1 MKVKKHNS
9 KNLKIKTRVAV
20 AAISGI
26 AAAIIMTGILA
37 LLLNV
42 FLPNF
47 YNFSSV
53 NTKSYSLLN
62 QVQWSQTVSAITT
75 ELASN
80 DSRDKKEERLSE
92 IYDEIEK
99 INADIFIQKDNDEYF
114 SKKSKSEILEKAQ
127 SITTFDEK
135 KDINYFGD
143 DGLLI
148 ITHAKKGNTDYT
160 IFITSTDYT
169 VGNVASNN
177 SSSSRLISKRTSF
190 ILLVI
195 ILILILSII
204 IMSLIT
210 AQTITKPMKKLT
222 DGVEEISNGN
232 LDYRI
237 DYDSTNE
244 IGVTVKAVNEMASRL
259 KESIRQREEMD
270 ESRKQMTA
278 GIAHDLRTPLTSIK
292 GYVEGLRDG
301 IANTPEKQKEYI
313 QTIYNS
319 ANDIERLLNELQTI
333 SLLERRSI
341 ELNKQEINLHEF
353 LSEYVTEAKYK
364 AKKNN
369 YTIEYKEPKEED
381 KNIVVNLDAPR
392 FSRVLMNIISNSIK
406 YASKTRDGKL
416 TITLTGYDK
425 SVIIA
430 LEDNGIG
437 ISEENIS
444 HIFETFYRADQ
455 ARTRVS
461 DGSGIGLAVCKEI
474 VEQHGGHIWATSNEG
489 KSTTILISLS
499 KVIKEADNDD

>member
-1 MKVKKHNS
+1 MKVKKHKS

-26 AAAIIMTGILA
+26 AAAIIMTGVLA
-37 LLLNV
+37 LLLDI

-53 NTKSYSLLN
+53 NTKNYSLLN
-62 QVQWSQTVSAITT
+62 QVQWSQTVSAITM
-75 ELASN
+75 ELTSDDTA
-80 DSRDKKEERLSE
+80 DVKEEKLSE
-92 IYDEIEK
+92 IYDDIETVG
-99 INADIFIQKDNDEYF
+99 ADIFIQKDNGEYF
-114 SKKSKSEILEKAQ
+114 SRKPKKEILQKAQ
-127 SITTFDEK
+127 SITTFDQDENL
-135 KDINYFGD
+135 NYFGD
-143 DGLLI
+143 DGLHI
-148 ITHAKKGNTDYT
+148 ITHAKNDNTSYT

-169 VGNVASNN
+169 VGNLASNN
-177 SSSSRLISKRTSF
+177 SKSSRLISTRTS
-190 ILLVI
+190 IIMLVI

-222 DGVEEISNGN
+222 DGIEEISSGN

-237 DYDSTNE
+237 DYDSSNE
-244 IGVTVKAVNEMASRL
+244 IGITV
-259 KESIRQREEMD
+259 REEME

-353 LSEYVTEAKYK
+353 LSDYVSEAKYT

-381 KNIVVNLDAPR
+381 KHIIVNLDAPR

-406 YASKTRDGKL
+406 YASKARDGKL

-437 ISEENIS
+437 ISDKNIS

-489 KSTTILISLS
+489 KNTTILISLN
-499 KVIKEADNDD
+499 KVIKEVNNND

>member
-1 MKVKKHNS
+1 MKVKKHKS

-26 AAAIIMTGILA
+26 AAAIIMTGVLA
-37 LLLNV
+37 LLLNI

-53 NTKSYSLLN
+53 NTKNYSLLN
-62 QVQWSQTVSAITT
+62 QVQWSQTVSAITM
-75 ELASN
+75 ELTSDDTA
-80 DSRDKKEERLSE
+80 DIKEEKLSE
-92 IYDEIEK
+92 IYDDIETVG
-99 INADIFIQKDNDEYF
+99 ADIFIQKDNGEYF
-114 SKKSKSEILEKAQ
+114 SRKPKKEILQKAQ
-127 SITTFDEK
+127 SITTFDQDENL
-135 KDINYFGD
+135 NYFGD

-148 ITHAKKGNTDYT
+148 ITHAKKDNTSYT

-169 VGNVASNN
+169 VGNLASNN
-177 SSSSRLISKRTSF
+177 SKSSRLISTRTSI

-222 DGVEEISNGN
+222 DGIEEISSGN

-244 IGVTVKAVNEMASRL
+244 IGITVKAVNEMAARL
-259 KESIRQREEMD
+259 KESIKQREEME

-353 LSEYVTEAKYK
+353 LSDYVSEAKYT

-381 KNIVVNLDAPR
+381 KHIIVNLDAPR

-406 YASKTRDGKL
+406 YASKARDGKL

-437 ISEENIS
+437 ISDKNIS

-489 KSTTILISLS
+489 KNTTILISLN
-499 KVIKEADNDD
+499 KVIKEVNNDD